1 MVRISLQEQYDNKD
15 VIQQIYKLKDD
26 VTQTKELASGVP
38 ALSGQ
43 ISAAVSA
50 SQEAVQEVTGLRDTV
65 AGHTEAITNVEIDT
79 EEALTVA
86 NDAVKELSITST
98 TTAGTLNITRGT
110 GFEEYKAFPIADA
123 TKTGLMN
130 AQTYIGLQ
138 NLGDRVSRLEAQS
151 TVYYGV
157 FTSTTPSAVE
167 LTSIFNS
174 VAGRAPVAGDYLTDI
189 AKNLT
194 YGYNGT
200 TWIKVEGQ
208 GTPVFG
214 TGTAGLIVGSTEDGT
229 IAAESDG
236 TGSVNG
242 WDAVKAH
249 IASSEQL
256 IQQNTANIATKQNI
270 LTSTT
275 VTLPS
280 ASWSGN
286 AQTVGVAGVTANNI
300 VWVSPAPA
308 SFTAYADSLVRA
320 TAQGAGTLTFTCDGT
335 PSVDIT
341 VNVVIA

>member
-26 VTQTKELASGVP
+26 VAQTMELASGVP

-50 SQEAVQEVTGLRDTV
+50 SQEAVQEVNGLKDTV
-65 AGHTEAITNVEIDT
+65 EGHTEAITNVEIDT
-79 EEALTVA
+79 EEALTAA

-110 GFEEYKAFPIADA
+110 GYEEYKAFPIADA

-138 NLGDRVSRLEAQS
+138 NLGDRVSKLEAQT

-157 FTSTTPSAVE
+157 FPSSAPSAVE

-174 VAGRAPVAGDYLTDI
+174 VAGRAPLAGDYLTDI

-214 TGTAGLIVGSTEDGT
+214 TGTAGLIVGSTADGT

-242 WDAVKAH
+242 WDDVKAH

-256 IQQNTANIATKQNI
+256 IQQNTASIATKQNT
-270 LTSTT
+270 LTSVT

-280 ASWSGN
+280 ASWVGN
-286 AQTVGVAGVTANNI
+286 AQTVSVAGVTANNI
-300 VWVSPAPA
+300 VWVSPTPA
-308 SFTAYADSLVRA
+308 SFDAYTKGLVRA
-320 TAQGAGTLTFTCDGT
+320 TSQGAGTLTFTKSKDVT
-335 PSVDIT
+335 VDLQ
-341 VNVVIA
+341 VAVVL

>member
-26 VTQTKELASGVP
+26 VAQTMELASGVP

-50 SQEAVQEVTGLRDTV
+50 SQEAVQEVNGLKDTV
-65 AGHTEAITNVEIDT
+65 EGHTEAITNVEIDT
-79 EEALTVA
+79 EEALTAA

-110 GFEEYKAFPIADA
+110 GYEEYKAFPIADA

-138 NLGDRVSRLEAQS
+138 NLGDRVSKLEAQT

-157 FTSTTPSAVE
+157 FPSSAPSAVE

-174 VAGRAPVAGDYLTDI
+174 VAGRAPLAGDYLTDI

-214 TGTAGLIVGSTEDGT
+214 TGTAGLIVGSTADGT

-242 WDAVKAH
+242 WDDVKAH
-249 IASSEQL
+249 IASSEQR
-256 IQQNTANIATKQNI
+256 IQQNTASIATKQNT
-270 LTSTT
+270 LTSVT

-280 ASWSGN
+280 ASWVGN
-286 AQTVGVAGVTANNI
+286 AQTVSVAGVTANNI
-300 VWVSPAPA
+300 VWVSPTPA
-308 SFTAYADSLVRA
+308 SFDAYTKGLVRA
-320 TAQGAGTLTFTCDGT
+320 TSQGAGTLTFTKSKDVA
-335 PSVDIT
+335 VDLQ
-341 VNVVIA
+341 VAVVL

>member
-26 VTQTKELASGVP
+26 VAQTMELASGVP

-50 SQEAVQEVTGLRDTV
+50 SQEAVQEVNGLKDTV
-65 AGHTEAITNVEIDT
+65 EGHTEAITNVEIDT
-79 EEALTVA
+79 EEALTAA

-110 GFEEYKAFPIADA
+110 GYEEYKAFPIADA

-138 NLGDRVSRLEAQS
+138 NLGDRVSKLEAQT

-157 FTSTTPSAVE
+157 FPSSAPSAVE

-174 VAGRAPVAGDYLTDI
+174 VAGRAPLAGDYLTDI

-214 TGTAGLIVGSTEDGT
+214 TGTAGLIVGSTADGT

-242 WDAVKAH
+242 WDDVRAH

-256 IQQNTANIATKQNI
+256 IQQNTASIATKQNT
-270 LTSTT
+270 LTSVT

-280 ASWSGN
+280 ASWVGN
-286 AQTVGVAGVTANNI
+286 AQTVSVAGVTANNI
-300 VWVSPAPA
+300 VWVSPTPA
-308 SFTAYADSLVRA
+308 SFDAYTKGLVRA
-320 TAQGAGTLTFTCDGT
+320 TSQGAGTLTFTKSKD
-335 PSVDIT
+335 
-341 VNVVIA
+341 VNVDLQVAVVL